1 MASSRASF
9 GEPEQLIRESRGLI
23 KLHSLSFSSGFK
35 LFTKAVPCAYFFGGQ
50 EQVEAELSR
59 DVAKGT
65 NVRTFL
71 IALHGI
77 FVDAKQARPKCHP
90 CETMMIFGLEMKD
103 DGVYVEWGR

>member
-1 MASSRASF
+1 MTQPF
-9 GEPEQLIRESRGLI
+9 
-23 KLHSLSFSSGFK
+23 FSSGFK
-35 LFTKAVPCAYFFGGQ
+35 LFTKAVPCAYFFDGQ
-50 EQVEAELSR
+50 EQVEAEFSR

-65 NVRTFL
+65 NVRDFL

-77 FVDAKQARPKCHP
+77 FVDAKCHP